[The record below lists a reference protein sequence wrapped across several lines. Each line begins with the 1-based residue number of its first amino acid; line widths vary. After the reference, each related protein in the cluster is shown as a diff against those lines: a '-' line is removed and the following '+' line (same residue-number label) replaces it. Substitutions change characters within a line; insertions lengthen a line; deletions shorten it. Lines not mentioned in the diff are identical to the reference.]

1 MNLKDIGIMATTR
14 SIEKLRN
21 RFFLPSFL
29 RDMLKMG
36 IGGLSGGNRVT
47 LIAGGDKFVDTVLD
61 SMSKAEKSINLE
73 SYIFSSDNV
82 GMLVA
87 EKLAEK
93 ARSGVEVNVIYD
105 AIGSIRASSQ
115 MFNMMRD
122 AGVEIIEFHPILPWK
137 KNWGLTFR
145 DHRKVLVIDGV
156 KAFVGGINIGK
167 EYAGKKYKGD
177 SWRDTHVM
185 VEGPA
190 VKDVQ
195 FFFMENW
202 YRNGGSVMNAGRH
215 FPDIEEAGEKLL
227 MVLCSRAR
235 RNVKP
240 VHESYLSAMKNA
252 RHSIY
257 ITNAYFVP
265 DAKIFRKLIKAAE
278 RGVDVRL
285 LLPGESDI
293 AIVKY
298 ASMYLYKR
306 YLKNNI
312 RIFEYQQSILHA
324 KTAVIDG
331 VWSTVG
337 SSNLDRRSFR
347 KNLEM
352 NVVVLDQRF
361 GDQMEVM
368 FMKDLEKSKEII
380 LQKFQRR
387 SLYLFLLEWLCYRF
401 RNLL

>member
-1 MNLKDIGIMATTR
+1 
-14 SIEKLRN
+14 
-21 RFFLPSFL
+21 
-29 RDMLKMG
+29 
-36 IGGLSGGNRVT
+36 
-47 LIAGGDKFVDTVLD
+47 
-61 SMSKAEKSINLE
+61 
-73 SYIFSSDNV
+73 
-82 GMLVA
+82 
-87 EKLAEK
+87 
-93 ARSGVEVNVIYD
+93 
-105 AIGSIRASSQ
+105 
-115 MFNMMRD
+115 
-122 AGVEIIEFHPILPWK
+122 
-137 KNWGLTFR
+137 
-145 DHRKVLVIDGV
+145 
-156 KAFVGGINIGK
+156 
-167 EYAGKKYKGD
+167 
-177 SWRDTHVM
+177 
-185 VEGPA
+185 
-190 VKDVQ
+190 
-195 FFFMENW
+195 
-202 YRNGGSVMNAGRH
+202 MNAGRH